1 MEDLNKQQLVLLVLL
16 VSFVTS
22 IATGII
28 TVSLLSKAP
37 VEVTQTINRVVERTV
52 ERVVPDSLE
61 PQKQEVVTVR
71 ETVVVTEE
79 ERVVEAISKN
89 SGKIV
94 RIRNSDGSFVA
105 IGVVR
110 ESDGEV
116 ATINGDYSSAFNY
129 KAFFQDGREMP
140 IRFLRRDEQTGA
152 AYFKLEPSE
161 TTKFSTGSFSN
172 SSLQLGQTVVMVSGQ
187 ERNIVTTGLV
197 SDIIGADQV
206 VVNSDVSKMDFGTV
220 LLNLSGDVVAILNRQ
235 NIFVPV
241 QKLLALDPTGD
252 EGTAAAG
259 QAF

>member
-16 VSFVTS
+16 ISFVTS

-52 ERVVPDSLE
+52 ETVVPDSLE
-61 PQKQEVVTVR
+61 PQKVVTVR

-89 SGKIV
+89 SGKII
-94 RIRNSDGSFVA
+94 RIRDGSGDFVS
-105 IGVVR
+105 IGVI
-110 ESDGEV
+110 SKTDGEV
-116 ATINGDYSSAFNY
+116 ATINGDYSSVFNY
-129 KAFFQDGREMP
+129 TASFQDGSEMP
-140 IRFLRRDEQTGA
+140 IKFLRRDEQTGA
-152 AYFKLEPSE
+152 AYFRLEPRE
-161 TTKFSTGSFSN
+161 TAEFSAGSFSN
-172 SSLQLGQTVVMVSGQ
+172 SSLQLGQTVVMISGQ

-197 SDIIGADQV
+197 SDIVGVDQIV
-206 VVNSDVSKMDFGTV
+206 INIDVSAIDPGAT

-235 NIFVPV
+235 KIFVPV
-241 QKLLALDPTGD
+241 QKLLALDVSEN

>member
-52 ERVVPDSLE
+52 ETVTPDSIVN
-61 PQKQEVVTVR
+61 PEVVTVR

-94 RIRNSDGSFVA
+94 RIRNDDGSFVA

-110 ESDGEV
+110 EPGGEV
-116 ATINGDYSSAFNY
+116 VTINGEYSSVFNY
-129 KAFFQDGREMP
+129 TASFQDGREMP

-152 AYFKLEPSE
+152 AYFRLEPSE
-161 TTKFSTGSFSN
+161 STEFSAGSFSGN
-172 SSLQLGQTVVMVSGQ
+172 LLQLGQTVVMVSGQ
-187 ERNIVTTGLV
+187 ERNVVTTGLV
-197 SDIIGADQV
+197 SDIIGTDQI
-206 VVNSDVSKMDFGTV
+206 VVNIDVSAMDPGTA

-235 NIFVPV
+235 KVFVPA
-241 QKLLALDPTGD
+241 QKLLALEVSDD
-252 EGTAAAG
+252 VDGTASAG
-259 QAF
+259 QAL